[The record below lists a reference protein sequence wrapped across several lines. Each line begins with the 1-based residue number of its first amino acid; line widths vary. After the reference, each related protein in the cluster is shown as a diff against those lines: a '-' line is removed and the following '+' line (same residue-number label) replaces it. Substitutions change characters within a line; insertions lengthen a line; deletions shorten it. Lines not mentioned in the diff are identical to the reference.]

1 MVQNKIRGAKCIVM
15 LVCIVYIVKELR
27 NLAQKYKQT
36 FILVH
41 KLIITINEGFQT
53 KTQSKTWIIHNQ
65 TKQTY
70 KQTFKQH
77 KQTQKQY
84 DHRKKQEIEKSAT
97 TYQFKKLK
105 SQSCVTLW
113 TPTPMQKGRGRQS
126 KNTSLK

>member
-1 MVQNKIRGAKCIVM
+1 M
-15 LVCIVYIVKELR
+15 LVCIAYIVKELR
-27 NLAQKYKQT
+27 NLAQKEKQV
-36 FILVH
+36 FILLH

-70 KQTFKQH
+70 NQAFKQH
-77 KQTQKQY
+77 KQAQKQY
-84 DHRKKQEIEKSAT
+84 DHRKKQEIEKRVT

-105 SQSCVTLW
+105 SQRRM
-113 TPTPMQKGRGRQS
+113 TPWAPAPMQKGRGRQS